1 MDKNLL
7 VETIYSIIESQ
18 SEMEIGISTIED
30 NGFVIRTVGHGGEVM
45 YNFFLRVQ
53 EILWELE

>member
-1 MDKNLL
+1 M
-7 VETIYSIIESQ
+7 
-18 SEMEIGISTIED
+18 ED
-30 NGFVIRTVGHGGEVM
+30 NGFVIRTLGHGGELM